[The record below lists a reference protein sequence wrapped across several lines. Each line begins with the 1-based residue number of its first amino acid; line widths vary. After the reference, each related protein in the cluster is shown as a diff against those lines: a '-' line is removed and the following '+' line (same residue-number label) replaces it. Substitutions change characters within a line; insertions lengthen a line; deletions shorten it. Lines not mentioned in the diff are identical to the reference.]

1 MVSTRQVIFPV
12 IFMIAAIVLSIV
24 YNLSFEVRE
33 SGIDTIAFY
42 LAIALVTYTLLVLFQ
57 RFVSYRTLHFLLSIG
72 WGLVFVASIEKLNAE
87 ILDTQPIEN
96 ENIFTAMIFFGLV
109 FVAFGLYSWTRQMS
123 DNQRIQELQHRVIDL
138 YTSLMSHDAG
148 NDLQAVLGYIE
159 TALLTIDGCSS
170 KTLELMEAAQSASLR
185 MAGLIK
191 AFKPG
196 ELSKE
201 LSLVPLVH
209 TAALQAEK
217 ADYGLKTKFYAQP
230 GTENLKVA
238 GDSLIQFAMANL
250 MRNAS
255 QYAGENPTADIKIF
269 RKSGDLIIS
278 VSDGGPGIPDEVKEI
293 IFERGRSDSE
303 HGLGLYLTRQIIT
316 ACRGTIDVVDSPV
329 GATFSIVLPIAQSLT
344 RY

>member
-1 MVSTRQVIFPV
+1 MVTTRKVLFPV

-33 SGIDTIAFY
+33 SGIDTITFY
-42 LAIALVTYTLLVLFQ
+42 LAVALVSYTLLVLFQ

-87 ILDTQPIEN
+87 ILDTQAIEN
-96 ENIFTAMIFFGLV
+96 ESIFTSMIFFGLV

-123 DNQRIQELQHRVIDL
+123 DNQRIRELQHRVIDL

-170 KTLELMEAAQSASLR
+170 TTLELMEAAQAASLR

-196 ELSKE
+196 ELRKE

-209 TAALQAEK
+209 SAAIQAEK
-217 ADYGLKTKFYAQP
+217 ADLGLKTKFYAQP

-238 GDSLIQFAMANL
+238 GASLIQFAMANL

-269 RKSGDLIIS
+269 RKSNDLVVTIS
-278 VSDGGPGIPDEVKEI
+278 DRGPGIPDDVKKI

-303 HGLGLYLTRQIIT
+303 HGLGLYLTRQIIA
-316 ACRGTIDVVDSPV
+316 ACSGTINLVDSPL
-329 GATFSIVLPIAQSLT
+329 GATFTIVLPIA
-344 RY
+344 